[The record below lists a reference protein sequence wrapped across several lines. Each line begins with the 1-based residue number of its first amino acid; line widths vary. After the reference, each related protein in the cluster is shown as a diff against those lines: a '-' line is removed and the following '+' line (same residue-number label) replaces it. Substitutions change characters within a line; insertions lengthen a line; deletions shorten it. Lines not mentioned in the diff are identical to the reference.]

1 MRQDGPHHTHEE
13 NAVHKMH
20 LFGFA
25 VLTLGLFVGS
35 AYRAADND
43 DKPKYTIK
51 QAMKMAHGKADKKT
65 PSLSDKVLAGEA
77 STEDKAK
84 LLELYTAIAANKA
97 PKGDADAWKETT
109 TGIINAIKG
118 VIDSKE
124 NADVDLRKAL
134 NCKGCHTYFRGR

>member
-1 MRQDGPHHTHEE
+1 
-13 NAVHKMH
+13 MH

-35 AYRAADND
+35 VYRAADND

-51 QAMKMAHGKADKKT
+51 QAMKIAHGKADKKT

-77 STEDKAK
+77 SSEEKAK
-84 LLELYTAIAANKA
+84 LLELYTAVGANKA
-97 PKGDADAWKETT
+97 PKGEAEAWKEKT
-109 TGIINAIKG
+109 TGIVDAIKG

-124 NADVDLRKAL
+124 NAEVDLRKAL
-134 NCKGCHTYFRGR
+134 NCKGCHMTFRGR